1 LGAGSLSCGPA
12 AAATAALVVADFFV
26 FLLQKFR
33 EAATYRQMKFVSRFV
48 RVNHEEISIQ
58 ASLAIAE

>member
-12 AAATAALVVADFFV
+12 AAAAVVVADFFF
-26 FLLQKFR
+26 FLLQNFR
-33 EAATYRQMKFVSRFV
+33 AAATYRQMKFVSRFV
-48 RVNHEEISIQ
+48 RVNHEEISVQ